1 MGPSAGQKKQDSL
14 VYVGEDL
21 SGTVVKLI
29 EVMATVI
36 FDTNPGSLIYIKK
49 TSRCSRERSTF
60 TESAIRKEMS
70 EQLQERR
77 KRERGSYVPY
87 SCRREYYR

>member
-36 FDTNPGSLIYIKK
+36 FDTNPGSLINKKNQSMLPGKKYIY
-49 TSRCSRERSTF
+49 SVCHS
-60 TESAIRKEMS
+60 
-70 EQLQERR
+70 
-77 KRERGSYVPY
+77 KRNE
-87 SCRREYYR
+87 